1 MACFVCL
8 FVSGLWFFVSSI
20 HTNNNT
26 TFKALKTLK
35 FSVAGFVFLVLCFWF
50 LVSGF
55 WFLVSGF
62 WFLVSG
68 FWF

>member
-8 FVSGLWFFVSSI
+8 FVSGLCFFVSSI

-35 FSVAGFVFLVLCFWF
+35 FSSFKDFKVLWSA
-50 LVSGF
+50 VSGF
-55 WFLVSGF
+55 WFLVSGL
-62 WFLVSG
+62 WFLVL
-68 FWF
+68 